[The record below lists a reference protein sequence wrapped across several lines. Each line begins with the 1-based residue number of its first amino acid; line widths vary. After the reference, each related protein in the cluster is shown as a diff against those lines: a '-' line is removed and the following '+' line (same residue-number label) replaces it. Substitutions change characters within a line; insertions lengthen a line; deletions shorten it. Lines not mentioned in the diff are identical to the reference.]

1 MENLG
6 VSMDGASGVLSAE
19 KEDPISSHNSATGD
33 TPDQDTKSND
43 DGQEKVC
50 MIVSEGFWKSTRLII
65 LRNSFVYF

>member
-1 MENLG
+1 
-6 VSMDGASGVLSAE
+6 MDGASGVLSAE

-50 MIVSEGFWKSTRLII
+50 IIVSEGF
-65 LRNSFVYF
+65 